1 MPQKG
6 YTYVN
11 LLMMYKVTEG
21 VLLFRVMANFSKFLF
36 LFENQVTSM
45 QN

>member
-21 VLLFRVMANFSKFLF
+21 VLLFRVKANFSKFL